1 MKNFLD
7 EFKTF
12 IMRGN
17 VLDMAVGVVIATAFG
32 KITNSLVSDIIMP
45 VIGKITGGIDLS
57 YLNITIK
64 DAVLD
69 EAGIVV
75 EEPINIGIG
84 NFLVT
89 VIDFIII
96 AFVIFLVIKAI
107 NKASEKLIKKKE
119 EEEKEK
125 AKGPTEIELLAEIL
139 NEVKKNN

>member
-45 VIGKITGGIDLS
+45 VIGKITGGVDLS

-64 DAVLD
+64 EAVLD
-69 EAGIVV
+69 EAGAVV

-119 EEEKEK
+119 EEEK

>member
-1 MKNFLD
+1 MKKFFD

-57 YLNITIK
+57 YLNVVIREAELD
-64 DAVLD
+64 DA
-69 EAGIVV
+69 GNVV
-75 EEPINIGIG
+75 NDAISIGIG

-89 VIDFIII
+89 IIDFIII
-96 AFVIFLVIKAI
+96 AFVIFVVIKAI
-107 NKASEKLIKKKE
+107 NKASEKLIKKKTE
-119 EEEKEK
+119 EAEKS
-125 AKGPTEIELLAEIL
+125 PTEIELLTKILDEI
-139 NEVKKNN
+139 KKK

>member
-45 VIGKITGGIDLS
+45 VIGKITGGVDLS

-64 DAVLD
+64 EAVLD
-69 EAGIVV
+69 DTGAVV

-119 EEEKEK
+119 EEEK
-125 AKGPTEIELLAEIL
+125 AKGPTEIDLLTEIL

>member
-45 VIGKITGGIDLS
+45 VIGKITGGVDLS

-64 DAVLD
+64 EAVLD
-69 EAGIVV
+69 EAGAVV

-96 AFVIFLVIKAI
+96 AFVIFIVIKAI

-119 EEEKEK
+119 EEEK
-125 AKGPTEIELLAEIL
+125 AKGPTEIDLLTEIL

>member
-1 MKNFLD
+1 MKKFFD

-57 YLNITIK
+57 YLNVVIREAELD
-64 DAVLD
+64 DAGNVVR
-69 EAGIVV
+69 EAIS
-75 EEPINIGIG
+75 IGIG

-89 VIDFIII
+89 IIDFIII
-96 AFVIFLVIKAI
+96 AFVIFVVIKAI
-107 NKASEKLIKKKE
+107 NKASEKLIKKKTE
-119 EEEKEK
+119 EAEKS
-125 AKGPTEIELLAEIL
+125 PTEIDLLTEIL
-139 NEVKKNN
+139 DEIKKK